1 MKIAIRFDVCVL
13 RFAETHREIERERGG
28 ENPRAE
34 LSFLDR
40 V

>member
-1 MKIAIRFDVCVL
+1 MPYDSMCVYCGL
-13 RFAETHREIERERGG
+13 QTHREIEREREG